1 MNARLGLIL
10 LIVSLGCAETRA
22 GVYTDELSKCLV
34 ESTNSED
41 RLTLIRW
48 LFVAIAQHP
57 AVASLANAKPADV
70 DKSSASA
77 GQLFTRL
84 LSETCG
90 APASKALK
98 YEGPLAIQGSFQVLG
113 QVAMG
118 DLIRNEQVARSMA
131 DLSKHLDMKK
141 LDALGK
147 Q

>member
-1 MNARLGLIL
+1 MNARLGLIF
-10 LIVSLGCAETRA
+10 LIVSLGCVETRA

-70 DKSSASA
+70 EKSSAAA
-77 GQLFTRL
+77 GKLFTRL
-84 LSETCG
+84 LAETCG
-90 APASKALK
+90 GPAGKALK
-98 YEGPLAIQGSFQVLG
+98 YEGPLAIQSSFQVLG
-113 QVAMG
+113 QVAMS
-118 DLIRNEQVARSMA
+118 DLVRNEQVAKTMS
-131 DLSKHLDMKK
+131 DLSKHLDTKK

-147 Q
+147 E